1 MKFETGRDLA
11 LAVLKS
17 PTARDLQKKIGASQF
32 SSLCARC
39 VALDL
44 VAPEP
49 DEEFEAGRY
58 WLGATIGTGVHAV
71 IEDMIPEVLSDPIIE
86 RKVFI
91 GHLEGYGDIH
101 SKPDLYY
108 GEDKR
113 VVDWKTTDRAKMK
126 YIKLV
131 DESEPDDTELT
142 VIKEMRF
149 KVRGYYGQIQ
159 TYAKA
164 MKDAGHDV
172 ERVSIV
178 FINRDGKTDKDI
190 YSLDYDY
197 DEDYAN
203 RLWARLERIWAH
215 VRDGGDVLDIPAHD
229 HCYCQR

>member
-1 MKFETGRDLA
+1 MKVETGRDLA

-91 GHLEGYGDIH
+91 GHLEGYG
-101 SKPDLYY
+101 
-108 GEDKR
+108 EDRKS
-113 VVDWKTTDRAKMK
+113 T
-126 YIKLV
+126 
-131 DESEPDDTELT
+131 
-142 VIKEMRF
+142 
-149 KVRGYYGQIQ
+149 
-159 TYAKA
+159 
-164 MKDAGHDV
+164 
-172 ERVSIV
+172 
-178 FINRDGKTDKDI
+178 
-190 YSLDYDY
+190 
-197 DEDYAN
+197 
-203 RLWARLERIWAH
+203 RLNSSH
-215 VRDGGDVLDIPAHD
+215 VAIS
-229 HCYCQR
+229 